1 MPDSGWNVCHRT
13 SSGRWRYRGTGRRK
27 PTASSHP
34 AALARPLRRRISE
47 RTATRLAE
55 EIHGY
60 GGHYLDAEG
69 TTHVYLQDLSRA
81 REVQHLGERVEV
93 HQGEHDFR
101 DLLAWKDEVRPLLE
115 RSGAVYLDIDEQRNR
130 LLFSVESDA
139 LKAFDSE
146 LQDFLRGTRVPPEA
160 VIVEVG
166 DPFEPQEKL
175 TDKIRPVPMGVQLQR
190 GNALCTLGVNA
201 IRLGVKGFVT
211 NSHCTATR
219 SVVEGSVF
227 FQSTAGSTNQVG
239 VETVDPP
246 FFVIIGGCPP
256 GRLCR
261 RSDAA
266 FVAYDSASLSE
277 KGKIANPI
285 SCGFSAGPV
294 DIDPAQPRRPLTG
307 FTFGSPLV
315 GFPVTKVGR
324 TTGCTIG
331 IHTHTCVDANVS
343 GTNITML
350 CQNRVSGVSA
360 GGDSGSPVFLDGGD
374 DEATLVGIL
383 WGGGS
388 GFYVYS
394 TWSSVNAELGGFIT
408 PEAP

>member
-1 MPDSGWNVCHRT
+1 MTIAKIRGWSRFLLIAALLAVV
-13 SSGRWRYRGTGRRK
+13 
-27 PTASSHP
+27 P
-34 AALARPLRRRISE
+34 AARAQESEMTLDEELA
-47 RTATRLAE
+47 RLAE
-55 EIHGY
+55 EIPGF
-60 GGHYLDAEG
+60 GGLYLDKEG

-81 REVQHLGERVEV
+81 RDVQDLGERVEV
-93 HQGEHDFR
+93 HQGQYDFR
-101 DLLAWKDEVRPLLE
+101 DLFAWKDQVRPLLE
-115 RSGAVYLDIDEQRNR
+115 RSGAVFLDIDEQRNR
-130 LLFSVESDA
+130 LLFSVERGA
-139 LKAFDSE
+139 LESFSSE
-146 LQDFLRGTRVPPEA
+146 LGSFLRGTRVPPEA

-175 TDKIRPVPMGVQLQR
+175 TDKIRPVPMGVQITR
-190 GNALCTLGVNA
+190 TSSGSCTLGVNA
-201 IRLGVKGFVT
+201 VRLGVKGFVT
-211 NSHCTATR
+211 CSHCTALR
-219 SVVEGSVF
+219 SSVEGSVF
-227 FQSTAGSTNQVG
+227 FQSTMGSDNQIG

-246 FFVIIGGCPP
+246 FFILGSCPP

-277 KGKIANPI
+277 KGQIANPL
-285 SCGFSAGPV
+285 SCGFAAGTR

-331 IHTHTCVDANVS
+331 IHTNTCVDANVAGS
-343 GTNITML
+343 VFTML

-360 GGDSGSPVFLDGGD
+360 GGDSGSPVFIDGGE

-383 WGGGS
+383 WGGGQ

-394 TWSSVNAELGGFIT
+394 PWLFVHGELGGLIT